1 MNRKDLYNSFNEV
14 DDDILERSE
23 AAAPVRKRTVWLRW
37 GAAAA
42 CLCLLA
48 LVSLYRFLPHG
59 LGEEPAVPSAAV
71 SELPGREPEEMPGGK
86 LGKTADGTP
95 EEAAAR
101 EGGAS
106 YGNTS
111 DTYASLPELLAY
123 LGGHETHDVDMAGPG
138 GGSDISAARDGSGL
152 AGNGVFVENTGVAVN
167 AAGQYAYHIGGSS
180 VYISHLDGVDTQNA
194 GSLDVAADGIFIC
207 NDKLWVIAEYRSGS
221 ASEEELSVRVNVY
234 DISTP
239 RDPVLLDEFVQ
250 RGGLVACWMSGTD
263 LYLVTGD
270 GACACG
276 WSRLDD
282 PADYYPVLSHGKET
296 VEWGDDDISILGE
309 PTGVRYS
316 AVTVINGDS
325 RNITGKEAL
334 YGDITELFYGPG
346 WIAAVVA
353 DKTGT
358 ASENSVVY
366 TFDGGLE
373 YTGKIDTARI
383 MGMSGGNA
391 GKNDTD
397 RDGSYLRVA
406 SVTKCKDVYRMLA
419 ACTVRE
425 GDSAEGQFV
434 AIAANTA
441 TGDTGAGRLA
451 VKNYPYASF
460 TEILWEENR
469 AVACVSVKSDAPDG
483 DVLQETGFIFAEF
496 DGLDVSF
503 YENEL
508 TADYLDSRVGV
519 AYGSPLGNFRTL
531 IPMGGG
537 IYVRYYDLEGV
548 PGGFDV
554 FDFSDSATPSRLYSS
569 GTSLSGSDAFDYVWH
584 VYDENTFGTLKIRP
598 GSGDGSD
605 SADFSWC
612 VYTVDPE
619 DKNVITLR
627 DECVLDKKE
636 EAFYDAESFGSTVFQ
651 AGNELY
657 YTARETEAAVW
668 IG

>member
-1 MNRKDLYNSFNEV
+1 MDRKDLYKSFDEI

-23 AAAPVRKRTVWLRW
+23 TAASVRKKAVWLKW

-48 LVSLYRFLPHG
+48 LASLYRFLPHG

-71 SELPGREPEEMPGGK
+71 SELPGRGPEETP
-86 LGKTADGTP
+86 DGTSD
-95 EEAAAR
+95 EAAVR
-101 EGGAS
+101 ERGAS

-123 LGGHETHDVDMAGPG
+123 LGGHETHDVDMAAPG
-138 GGSDISAARDGSGL
+138 GESDIPAARDGFGPD
-152 AGNGVFVENTGVAVN
+152 GNSVFVENTGVAVN
-167 AAGQYAYHIGGSS
+167 AAGQYAYHIGDSS
-180 VYISHLDGVDTQNA
+180 VCISRLDGRDTQNV
-194 GSLDVAADGIFIC
+194 GRLDVAADGIFIC

-221 ASEEELSVRVNVY
+221 ASEEEMSVRVNVY

-239 RDPVLLDEFVQ
+239 RDPVFLDEFVQ

-282 PADYYPVLSHGKET
+282 PADYYPALSHGKEM
-296 VEWGDDDISILGE
+296 VEWSDDDISILGE

-334 YGDITELFYGPG
+334 YGDITELFYGSG

-373 YTGKIDTARI
+373 YTGKIDAARI
-383 MGMSGGNA
+383 MGMSGGNVS
-391 GKNDTD
+391 KNDTD
-397 RDGSYLRVA
+397 RDDIYLRVA
-406 SVTKCKDVYRMLA
+406 SVTKCGDVYRMLA

-425 GDSAEGQFV
+425 GDSAQEQFV
-434 AIAANTA
+434 AIVANTA
-441 TGDTGAGRLA
+441 TGDTGAGKLA

-469 AVACVSVKSDAPDG
+469 AVACVSVKSDAPDA

-537 IYVRYYDLEGV
+537 IYVRYYDFEGA

-554 FDFSDSATPSRLYSS
+554 FDFSDSSAPSRLYSS
-569 GTSLSGSDAFDYVWH
+569 GTSLSGGDVFDYVWH

-598 GSGDGSD
+598 GSGDRSD
-605 SADFSWC
+605 GADFFWC
-612 VYTVDPE
+612 VYTVDPG
-619 DKNVITLR
+619 DKNVITFR
-627 DECVLDKKE
+627 DEYVLDKKE

-668 IG
+668 LG